1 MPAEEL
7 IVWGN
12 GTTRTVRVLWM
23 LEELDLDYQHHRIGS
38 RTGETQEEAYRA
50 LNPKEKIPTLV
61 HGDFVLSESPAIIN
75 YLAQTFTP
83 PADFFIPQNAREQA
97 KLNEWSYFAICELD
111 ANSLYL
117 LRRHEDLPHIYG
129 EAPVANT
136 SAREYFDK
144 QIKAVAAQVES
155 AGHYLMGAKFSTAD
169 ILMMSCLYWA
179 KLYNIGLPKALEDYH
194 DRVAQRE
201 TYQKVMRINNPAWF
215 TVDGAIP
222 EQLRASLS

>member
-1 MPAEEL
+1 MPVEEL

-38 RTGETQEEAYRA
+38 RTGETQQEAYRA

-61 HGDFVLSESPAIIN
+61 HGDFVLSESPAIVN
-75 YLAQTFTP
+75 YLAQTFMP
-83 PADFFIPQNAREQA
+83 PADFFIPQNAHEQA

-129 EAPVANT
+129 EAPVANA
-136 SAREYFDK
+136 SAREYFSK
-144 QIKAVAAQVES
+144 QAKAVAAQVEA
-155 AGHYLMGAKFSTAD
+155 AGHYLMGEKFSTAD

-179 KLYNIGLPKALEDYH
+179 KLYNIGLPKELENYH
-194 DRVAQRE
+194 SRVAQRE
-201 TYQKVMRINNPAWF
+201 TYQKVMRINYPAWF
-215 TVDGAIP
+215 AADGAIP
-222 EQLRASLS
+222 KQLRASLS